1 MPASEVLKKIVV
13 NHFFV
18 VVNGPNTWEKDHDV
32 FKHYEMPKEIAR
44 VRNKRTTQR
53 EHEDGYGL
61 HRKDDARMAICGR
74 LHFCAIKCQVRLIS
88 II

>member
-44 VRNKRTTQR
+44 VRKEQLKESMKTV
-53 EHEDGYGL
+53 
-61 HRKDDARMAICGR
+61 MAYIEKMMQEWQDVADC
-74 LHFCAIKCQVRLIS
+74 IS
-88 II
+88 MP

>member
-1 MPASEVLKKIVV
+1 MPAWEVLKKIVV

-44 VRNKRTTQR
+44 VRKEQLKESMKTVMAYIEKMMR
-53 EHEDGYGL
+53 EWQYVAD
-61 HRKDDARMAICGR
+61 C
-74 LHFCAIKCQVRLIS
+74 IS
-88 II
+88 VP